1 MVGVLRYAINPLRS
15 PDNRTESL
23 PSTRIFHTENFPL
36 RNYVLLANAKNSSR
50 STLCYRNHWLDCV
63 LRRVHVTDAT
73 RARTILFRRFAW
85 IQLSDTNCANDFQTF
100 LLSILRK
107 RSQSLTF
114 YLCYRWNIGVC
125 SIYQQK
131 SCLVMPLELFS
142 CPVYWKKVNY
152 YFANLINDINTLTA
166 TWPYD
171 RPRFLLWR
179 HGVFNFS

>member
-114 YLCYRWNIGVC
+114 CVIDETLACVRFINRNPVLLC
-125 SIYQQK
+125 
-131 SCLVMPLELFS
+131 
-142 CPVYWKKVNY
+142 
-152 YFANLINDINTLTA
+152 
-166 TWPYD
+166 
-171 RPRFLLWR
+171 LL
-179 HGVFNFS
+179 NFSLSSVLKKGQLLFCQSYQ